1 MRNDT
6 LDRQRSRSSDRSER
20 MTSNNLQT
28 SSVWMSN
35 SLSRMAILLIV
46 GLAIG
51 YVVRLI
57 RSDRSSKPSAATAGH
72 SRSPIGQPAT
82 TGTVNSQGKAV
93 LDGMVWIPGGDFWM
107 GSDHPKGRPDESP
120 PHKVRISGFWIN
132 PTEVTN
138 A

>member
-51 YVVRLI
+51 YGVRLI
-57 RSDRSSKPSAATAGH
+57 RSDRSSKPNATTAEH
-72 SRSPIGQPAT
+72 TRSPIGRPAT
-82 TGTVNSQGKAV
+82 TATVSPQSKAV
-93 LDGMVWIPGGDFWM
+93 PDGMVWK
-107 GSDHPKGRPDESP
+107 SHGRLLASEDQ
-120 PHKVRISGFWIN
+120 G
-132 PTEVTN
+132 
-138 A
+138 